1 MTVHINQYFAWMDQK
16 HGAEKEWCNYVCNN
30 VMLIDIPGNILVFMA
45 NWIISCHLGLAE
57 DGDSLG

>member
-16 HGAEKEWCNYVCNN
+16 HGGEKEWRNYVCNY

-45 NWIISCHLGLAE
+45 ILIISCHLGLTE